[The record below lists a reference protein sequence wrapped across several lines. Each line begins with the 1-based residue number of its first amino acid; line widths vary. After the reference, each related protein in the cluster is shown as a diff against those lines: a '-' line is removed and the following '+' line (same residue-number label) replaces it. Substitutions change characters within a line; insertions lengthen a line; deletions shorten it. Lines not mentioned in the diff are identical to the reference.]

1 MSTGVPMAG
10 WWLLVFA
17 VLGALLVVNAAR
29 PLTGPIMLL
38 PSWLLAFL
46 TTDLAFFHIGLQVI
60 VAAAFIWGGALETLP
75 GKLALVLMLAST
87 VWLIVLWL
95 PSLHAARVTRNTAE
109 QLELDATP
117 AVPRGLLWKPFARS
131 HQGVQVTRGIEFFRA
146 AGRVLELDV
155 YRPETNAEGRPALV
169 YLHGGGWVMGDKR
182 DQGLPLCNHLATLGW
197 VCVNAN
203 YRLSPAATHP
213 DQVVDAKAAI
223 AWLRANAEEYGV
235 DPGFVA
241 IAGGSAGGHIAAMTA
256 LTPGERILQPGFE
269 DDDSSI
275 QAAVTFYGVYDLTNR
290 LGSHNPE
297 FLTDYIGPL
306 VVKAFPET
314 ELERF
319 QAASP
324 LDQVDKVTM
333 PWLILQGD
341 RDTLTP
347 VADARAFAEQLA
359 SASKHPVGYAEF
371 PGAQHAFD
379 IYYSHRAIAAVE
391 LASRFLVT
399 SHRRAANAR

>member
-1 MSTGVPMAG
+1 MAG

-17 VLGALLVVNAAR
+17 VLGALLVLNAAR
-29 PLTGPIMLL
+29 PLTGPMMLV

-46 TTDLAFFHIGLQVI
+46 TTDLAFFHIGLQLI

-75 GKLALVLMLAST
+75 GKLALALMLAST
-87 VWLIVLWL
+87 VWLVVLWL
-95 PSLHAARVTRNTAE
+95 PSLRASRAAQDTAE
-109 QLELDATP
+109 QLELDEVP
-117 AVPRGLLWKPFARS
+117 AVPRDLLWKPFARS
-131 HQGVQVTRGIEFFRA
+131 YKGVETQRGVEFFRA

-155 YRPETNAEGRPALV
+155 YRPATNAEGRPALV
-169 YLHGGGWVMGDKR
+169 YLHGGGWVMGDKK
-182 DQGLPLCNHLATLGW
+182 DQGIPLCNHLASLGW

-203 YRLSPAATHP
+203 YRLSPAATYP
-213 DQVVDAKAAI
+213 EQVIDAKAAV
-223 AWLRANAEEYGV
+223 AWLRANAGEYGV
-235 DPGFVA
+235 DPAFIA
-241 IAGGSAGGHIAAMTA
+241 IAGGSAGGHIAAMAA
-256 LTPGERILQPGFE
+256 LTPGDPSLQPGFE
-269 DDDSSI
+269 DGDSSI
-275 QAAVTFYGVYDLTNR
+275 QAVVTFYGAYDLTNR
-290 LGSHNPE
+290 LGAHNPE

-314 ELERF
+314 EPERF

-324 LDQVDKVTM
+324 LENVDKVTM

-347 VADARAFAEQLA
+347 AVDAREFAKQLT
-359 SASKHPVGYAEF
+359 SASKHPVGYTEF

-399 SHRRAANAR
+399 THRRALNAQ